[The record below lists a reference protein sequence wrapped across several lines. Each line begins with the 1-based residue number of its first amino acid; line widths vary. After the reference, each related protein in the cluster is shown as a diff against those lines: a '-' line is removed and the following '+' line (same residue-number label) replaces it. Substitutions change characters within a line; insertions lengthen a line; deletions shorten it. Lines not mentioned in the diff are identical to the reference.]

1 METVTIKDVKK
12 NERDW
17 YEITLEGDD
26 RVLATKDEDLV
37 KAATAAIG
45 GSPVAV
51 EVNTRVKGTYTNH
64 YIVSVDGVKEKSRP
78 RVSGSGPALTRSA
91 SPRTSGGGRDP
102 ETQERIAR
110 QWAYGR
116 AIELLMASEQEFSF
130 PLDQFQ
136 FEALK
141 TQADALLEATK

>member
-1 METVTIKDVKK
+1 METVRIKDVKK

-64 YIVSVDGVKEKSRP
+64 YIVSVDGVKEAARPRATGPSRP
-78 RVSGSGPALTRSA
+78 AA
-91 SPRTSGGGRDP
+91 PRTSGGGRDP

-116 AIELLMASEQEFSF
+116 AIELLMASDQEFSF
-130 PLDQFQ
+130 PLDKFQ
-136 FEALK
+136 FDALK